1 MSRYKSGSLPKVFK
15 IIPSFQN
22 WEEVLWI
29 TQPYNWTPN
38 AVYQATRIF
47 ASNFKTDLA
56 QR

>member
-47 ASNFKTDLA
+47 ASNFKSDLA